1 MLSYK
6 KRKKDQY
13 MKSLKGIE
21 IKISKQLAIR
31 KAMADKIISI
41 RIKAGVN
48 PEHIKMITTNK
59 SALIEAI
66 RDEVITA
73 IKFYNR
79 FNTPMMSK
87 IAY

>member
-1 MLSYK
+1 V
-6 KRKKDQY
+6 
-13 MKSLKGIE
+13 KSLKGIE

-31 KAMADKIISI
+31 KALADKIILI
-41 RIKAGVN
+41 RVKAGVN
-48 PEHIKMITTNK
+48 PEHIKMITTDK

>member
-48 PEHIKMITTNK
+48 TEHIKMITTNK